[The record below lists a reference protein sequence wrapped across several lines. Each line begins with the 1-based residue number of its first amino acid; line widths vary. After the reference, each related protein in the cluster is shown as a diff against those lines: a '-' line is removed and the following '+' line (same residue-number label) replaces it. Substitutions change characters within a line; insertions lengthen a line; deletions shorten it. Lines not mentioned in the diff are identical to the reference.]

1 MGSKFFFTILAVCIL
16 AAAALL
22 FFLEPAKVWWAY
34 VPLAVAL
41 VALVLLLRS
50 VVMPST
56 VAVRGVELISA
67 QDLNN
72 RLAPVGEHSADKIV
86 KMFNALIDKLRE
98 ERLHNIE
105 QDSFL
110 SRLIEES
117 PMGVMILNFDD
128 KVTLVNGSMLR
139 YLGMSSEHDALGHAF
154 GDMTSD
160 MAAKMA
166 EVPLGESVILRR
178 GDVRRYRCYHLS
190 FIQTGFR
197 RRFYLLE
204 SLTEEVMKAEKEAYE
219 KVIRIISHEVNNTM
233 GGVKSVLGMLHD
245 SSDDNDVREVIQ
257 SCDDRCAMMCSF
269 ISAYADVVRV
279 PEPVLSN
286 VDLAEVLGAML
297 PFLRNMAGS
306 DIEIGSSF
314 DDDEL
319 TVDIDTTLIQQVVV
333 NIVKNAVESI
343 DGHGHIYI
351 SARRDGRNVRLEI
364 ANDGQPITEEVA
376 QKLFSPFFTTKKEG
390 RGLGLTLIGEI
401 LRRHNA
407 AFSLT
412 TPDALTRFRI
422 SFPAAGGR

>member
-1 MGSKFFFTILAVCIL
+1 MGSKFFFTILAVCIF

-41 VALVLLLRS
+41 VVLFLLLRS
-50 VVMPST
+50 VILPSS

-86 KMFNALIDKLRE
+86 KIFNSLIDKLRE

-105 QDSFL
+105 QDGFL
-110 SRLIEES
+110 RRLVEES

-128 KVTLVNGSMLR
+128 KVSLVNNSMLR
-139 YLGMSSEHDALGHAF
+139 YLGMSCEEEALGHAF
-154 GDMTSD
+154 GDLPSD

-279 PEPVLSN
+279 PEPVLSKVN
-286 VDLAEVLGAML
+286 LAEALTAML
-297 PFLRNMAGS
+297 PFLRNMAGN
-306 DIEIGSSF
+306 DIEISASF
-314 DDDEL
+314 DEKL

-422 SFPAAGGR
+422 SFSAAGGK

>member
-1 MGSKFFFTILAVCIL
+1 MGSRLLFSILAVCIL

-22 FFLEPAKVWWAY
+22 FFLEPARMWWVF
-34 VPLAVAL
+34 VPLALALIAL
-41 VALVLLLRS
+41 VFLLRS
-50 VVMPST
+50 VVLPST

-98 ERLHNIE
+98 ERLHNME

-128 KVTLVNGSMLR
+128 KVSLVNNSMLR
-139 YLGMSSEHDALGHAF
+139 YLGMSREEDVLGHAF
-154 GDMTSD
+154 EDLQSD

-245 SSDDNDVREVIQ
+245 SSDDSDVREVIQ

-279 PEPVLSN
+279 PEPVLSKVN
-286 VDLAEVLGAML
+286 LAEALTAML
-297 PFLRNMAGS
+297 PFLRNMAGN
-306 DIEIGSSF
+306 DIEIIASF
-314 DDDEL
+314 DEKL

-343 DGHGHIYI
+343 DGRGHVYI
-351 SARRDGRNVRLEI
+351 SARMDGKQVRLEI
-364 ANDGQPITEEVA
+364 ANDGQPITDEVA

>member
-1 MGSKFFFTILAVCIL
+1 MGSRLLFSILAVCIL

-22 FFLEPAKVWWAY
+22 FFLEPARMWWVY
-34 VPLAVAL
+34 VPLALALIAL
-41 VALVLLLRS
+41 VFLLRS
-50 VVMPST
+50 VVLPST

-86 KMFNALIDKLRE
+86 KMFNAIIDKLRE
-98 ERLHNIE
+98 ERLHNME

-128 KVTLVNGSMLR
+128 KVSLVNNSMLR
-139 YLGMSSEHDALGHAF
+139 YLGMSREEEALGHAF
-154 GDMTSD
+154 GDLHSD

-279 PEPVLSN
+279 PEPVLSKVN
-286 VDLAEVLGAML
+286 LAEALAAML
-297 PFLRNMAGS
+297 PFLRNMAGN
-306 DIEIGSSF
+306 DIEISASF
-314 DDDEL
+314 DEKL

-364 ANDGQPITEEVA
+364 ANDGQPITDEVA

>member
-22 FFLEPAKVWWAY
+22 FFLEPARMWWVY
-34 VPLAVAL
+34 VPLALALIAL
-41 VALVLLLRS
+41 VFLLRS
-50 VVMPST
+50 VVLPST

-98 ERLHNIE
+98 ERLHNME

-128 KVTLVNGSMLR
+128 KVSLVNNSMLR
-139 YLGMSSEHDALGHAF
+139 YLGMSREEDVLGHAF
-154 GDMTSD
+154 EDLQSD

-279 PEPVLSN
+279 PEPVLSKVN
-286 VDLAEVLGAML
+286 LAEALAAML
-297 PFLRNMAGS
+297 PFLRNMAGN
-306 DIEIGSSF
+306 DIEISASF
-314 DDDEL
+314 DEKL

-364 ANDGQPITEEVA
+364 ANDGQPITDEVA

>member
-1 MGSKFFFTILAVCIL
+1 MGSRLLFSILAVCIL

-22 FFLEPAKVWWAY
+22 FFLEPAKMWWVY
-34 VPLAVAL
+34 VPLALAL
-41 VALVLLLRS
+41 VVLLLLLRS
-50 VVMPST
+50 VILPSS

-86 KMFNALIDKLRE
+86 KIFNSLIDKLRE

-105 QDSFL
+105 QDGFL
-110 SRLIEES
+110 RRLVEES

-128 KVTLVNGSMLR
+128 KVSLVNNSMLR
-139 YLGMSSEHDALGHAF
+139 YLGMSREEEALGHAF
-154 GDMTSD
+154 GDLPSD

-279 PEPVLSN
+279 PEPVLSK
-286 VDLAEVLGAML
+286 VDLAEALTAML
-297 PFLRNMAGS
+297 PFLRNMAGN
-306 DIEIGSSF
+306 DIEISASF
-314 DDDEL
+314 DEKL

>member
-22 FFLEPAKVWWAY
+22 FFLEPARMWWVY
-34 VPLAVAL
+34 VPLALALIAL
-41 VALVLLLRS
+41 VFLLRS
-50 VVMPST
+50 VVLPST

-105 QDSFL
+105 QDGFL
-110 SRLIEES
+110 RRLVEES

-128 KVTLVNGSMLR
+128 KVSLVNNSMLR
-139 YLGMSSEHDALGHAF
+139 YLGMSREEEALGHAF
-154 GDMTSD
+154 GDLHSD

-279 PEPVLSN
+279 PEPVLSKVN
-286 VDLAEVLGAML
+286 LAEALAAML
-297 PFLRNMAGS
+297 PFLRNMAGN
-306 DIEIGSSF
+306 DIEISASF
-314 DDDEL
+314 DEKL

-364 ANDGQPITEEVA
+364 ANDGQPITDEVA

>member
-22 FFLEPAKVWWAY
+22 FFLEPARMWWVY
-34 VPLAVAL
+34 VPLALALIAL
-41 VALVLLLRS
+41 VFLLRS
-50 VVMPST
+50 VVLPST

-98 ERLHNIE
+98 ERLHNME

-128 KVTLVNGSMLR
+128 KVSLVNNSMLR
-139 YLGMSSEHDALGHAF
+139 YLGMSREEEALGHAF
-154 GDMTSD
+154 EDLQSD

-279 PEPVLSN
+279 PEPVLSKVN
-286 VDLAEVLGAML
+286 LAEALAALL
-297 PFLRNMAGS
+297 PFLRNMAGN
-306 DIEIGSSF
+306 DIEISASF
-314 DDDEL
+314 DEKL

-364 ANDGQPITEEVA
+364 ANDGQPITDEVA

-422 SFPAAGGR
+422 SFPAAGGT